1 MMKLAGFLI
10 FLLCA
15 EICSEVHVAAQTA
28 VPLSADLGR
37 YYFASP
43 AAEVAARADLDA
55 ALKRLGAFKGQ
66 LNSGSNLLK
75 VLQAQEDVLKIYRKH
90 AGYLHFRC
98 SLNPKDPA
106 CESEGQ
112 LESQV
117 DAATAFL
124 SPEILAI
131 PEDRLQAFYAAE
143 AGLKPYKF
151 AIEDIRREAAHVL
164 PGPEQALLDDFR
176 P

>member
-55 ALKRLGAFKGQ
+55 ALKRLNAFKGQ
-66 LNSGSNLLK
+66 LNTGSNLLK

-90 AGYLHFRC
+90 
-98 SLNPKDPA
+98 D
-106 CESEGQ
+106 ESPSP
-112 LESQV
+112 LLVESQGSGV
-117 DAATAFL
+117 RSRRPTRVG
-124 SPEILAI
+124 SECGHCVPE
-131 PEDRLQAFYAAE
+131 P
-143 AGLKPYKF
+143 
-151 AIEDIRREAAHVL
+151 
-164 PGPEQALLDDFR
+164 
-176 P
+176 